1 MRDPP
6 MQFRAPHCPPSNL
19 QSCRAPLRA
28 FQCPSEPP
36 GAQQCPLEPS
46 RAPQEPLRV
55 GGTTLSGGRGPL
67 PHPHLGRST
76 ATARWI
82 SSPPRGGFSRRY
94 WAAAQRHRND
104 SSGWSCPRVPDCR
117 APAGAGQ
124 SRSTSGKG
132 HPSRCRCPPGERE
145 ARPSVLPLS
154 RSYWQLRSKPRVTI
168 GQHRRCAPPP
178 LQPRS
183 APLGPEQPGG
193 TGHGGVRDTGTAP
206 LWPGTKR
213 PRENK
218 HPVPPEEP
226 CGSGTE
232 MDSFSTKS
240 LALQA
245 QKKLLSKMASKTMAN
260 VFIDDTS
267 SEILD
272 ELYRAT
278 KEYTHNRK
286 EAQKII
292 KNLIK
297 IVMKLGVLYRNG
309 QFSPEELL
317 VMERFRKKVHT
328 LAMTAVSFHQIDFTF
343 DRRVM
348 SSVLME
354 CRDLLHQ
361 AVSSHLTA
369 KSHSRINH
377 VFNHFADYEFL
388 SALYGPAEP
397 YRTHLKRI
405 CEGVNKMLEE
415 DNI

>member
-1 MRDPP
+1 MAASA
-6 MQFRAPHCPPSNL
+6 AP
-19 QSCRAPLRA
+19 A
-28 FQCPSEPP
+28 
-36 GAQQCPLEPS
+36 
-46 RAPQEPLRV
+46 
-55 GGTTLSGGRGPL
+55 
-67 PHPHLGRST
+67 
-76 ATARWI
+76 
-82 SSPPRGGFSRRY
+82 
-94 WAAAQRHRND
+94 
-104 SSGWSCPRVPDCR
+104 R
-117 APAGAGQ
+117 APAGRRFWDGGVSSVPGGGDGDGDTPSAWHRQRAGQ
-124 SRSTSGKG
+124 GGSTGCGGAPRHSRSPAAFPVPAPAADSPRPCQETSFSPGG
-132 HPSRCRCPPGERE
+132 VFTQCLPPGLTPLGTHAPGQRLRLLFAPMATCEGRQ
-145 ARPSVLPLS
+145 PPPTFLPLS
-154 RSYWQLRSKPRVTI
+154 
-168 GQHRRCAPPP
+168 P
-178 LQPRS
+178 LLFLAS
-183 APLGPEQPGG
+183 PG
-193 TGHGGVRDTGTAP
+193 A
-206 LWPGTKR
+206 
-213 PRENK
+213 
-218 HPVPPEEP
+218 
-226 CGSGTE
+226 E
-232 MDSFSTKS
+232 MDTFSTKN

-245 QKKLLSKMASKTMAN
+245 QKKLLSKMATKTIAN
-260 VFIDDTS
+260 AFIDDTS

-348 SSVLME
+348 SGVLTE

-361 AVSSHLTA
+361 AVNGHLTA

-397 YRTHLKRI
+397 YRTHLQRI
-405 CEGVNKMLEE
+405 CEGLNKMLEE
-415 DNI
+415 ESI

>member
-1 MRDPP
+1 M
-6 MQFRAPHCPPSNL
+6 
-19 QSCRAPLRA
+19 
-28 FQCPSEPP
+28 
-36 GAQQCPLEPS
+36 
-46 RAPQEPLRV
+46 
-55 GGTTLSGGRGPL
+55 
-67 PHPHLGRST
+67 
-76 ATARWI
+76 
-82 SSPPRGGFSRRY
+82 GFSSGEVF
-94 WAAAQRHRND
+94 AQ
-104 SSGWSCPRVPDCR
+104 W
-117 APAGAGQ
+117 
-124 SRSTSGKG
+124 
-132 HPSRCRCPPGERE
+132 
-145 ARPSVLPLS
+145 L
-154 RSYWQLRSKPRVTI
+154 
-168 GQHRRCAPPP
+168 
-178 LQPRS
+178 
-183 APLGPEQPGG
+183 
-193 TGHGGVRDTGTAP
+193 P
-206 LWPGTKR
+206 LWPHPARHTHRAGPAGSWCCLHPWQQVRDANCKR
-213 PRENK
+213 QR
-218 HPVPPEEP
+218 
-226 CGSGTE
+226 GSFLCCPNSE
-232 MDSFSTKS
+232 MDTFSTKN

-245 QKKLLSKMASKTMAN
+245 QKKLLSKMATKTIAN

-348 SSVLME
+348 SGVVME

-361 AVSSHLTA
+361 AVNGHLTA

-377 VFNHFADYEFL
+377 VFNHFGDYEFL
-388 SALYGPAEP
+388 SALYGPSEP
-397 YRTHLKRI
+397 YCTHLKRI

-415 DNI
+415 NNI

>member
-1 MRDPP
+1 MSFSSGEVFTQWLPP
-6 MQFRAPHCPPSNL
+6 RPHPARHTRARARRLRLLFAPMATCEGQHA
-19 QSCRAPLRA
+19 SCLPLL
-28 FQCPSEPP
+28 FLGSP
-36 GAQQCPLEPS
+36 GA
-46 RAPQEPLRV
+46 
-55 GGTTLSGGRGPL
+55 
-67 PHPHLGRST
+67 
-76 ATARWI
+76 
-82 SSPPRGGFSRRY
+82 
-94 WAAAQRHRND
+94 
-104 SSGWSCPRVPDCR
+104 
-117 APAGAGQ
+117 
-124 SRSTSGKG
+124 
-132 HPSRCRCPPGERE
+132 
-145 ARPSVLPLS
+145 
-154 RSYWQLRSKPRVTI
+154 
-168 GQHRRCAPPP
+168 
-178 LQPRS
+178 
-183 APLGPEQPGG
+183 
-193 TGHGGVRDTGTAP
+193 
-206 LWPGTKR
+206 
-213 PRENK
+213 
-218 HPVPPEEP
+218 
-226 CGSGTE
+226 E
-232 MDSFSTKS
+232 MDTFSTKN

-245 QKKLLSKMASKTMAN
+245 QKKLLSKMATKTIAN

-348 SSVLME
+348 SSVLTE

-361 AVSSHLTA
+361 AVNGHLTA

>member
-1 MRDPP
+1 MGTRRALGTGTGTSTGSEQGKGEHRCGGAPQHSRRPAAFPVPRSTPGAPPDAAAADPP
-6 MQFRAPHCPPSNL
+6 GLAREGAFPRARCLLSALLPASPRWAHTLPGSVSGCSLPPW
-19 QSCRAPLRA
+19 QPARAGAWPFLPLL
-28 FQCPSEPP
+28 FLGSP
-36 GAQQCPLEPS
+36 GA
-46 RAPQEPLRV
+46 
-55 GGTTLSGGRGPL
+55 
-67 PHPHLGRST
+67 
-76 ATARWI
+76 
-82 SSPPRGGFSRRY
+82 
-94 WAAAQRHRND
+94 
-104 SSGWSCPRVPDCR
+104 
-117 APAGAGQ
+117 
-124 SRSTSGKG
+124 
-132 HPSRCRCPPGERE
+132 
-145 ARPSVLPLS
+145 
-154 RSYWQLRSKPRVTI
+154 
-168 GQHRRCAPPP
+168 
-178 LQPRS
+178 
-183 APLGPEQPGG
+183 
-193 TGHGGVRDTGTAP
+193 
-206 LWPGTKR
+206 
-213 PRENK
+213 
-218 HPVPPEEP
+218 
-226 CGSGTE
+226 E
-232 MDSFSTKS
+232 MDTFSTKN

-245 QKKLLSKMASKTMAN
+245 QKKLLSKMATKTIAN
-260 VFIDDTS
+260 AFIDDTS

-309 QFSPEELL
+309 QFSAEELL
-317 VMERFRKKVHT
+317 LMERFRKKVHT

-348 SSVLME
+348 SGVLTE

-361 AVSSHLTA
+361 AVNGHLTA

-415 DNI
+415 DSI